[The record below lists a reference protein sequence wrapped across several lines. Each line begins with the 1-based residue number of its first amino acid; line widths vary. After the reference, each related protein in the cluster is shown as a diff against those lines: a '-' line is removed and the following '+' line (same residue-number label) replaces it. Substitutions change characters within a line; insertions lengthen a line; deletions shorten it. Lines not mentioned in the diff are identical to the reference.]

1 VDAPSVFSIIDDP
14 AGICLPRGS
23 TAPESVHEVAMTQL
37 DVFSL
42 SGRVALISGGGG
54 AIGSAVAEAFA
65 GAGAKVAVAGR
76 TRETLDTAMA
86 RVAAAGS
93 EGLAITADAT
103 VEADADRMVAA
114 AIERFGQV
122 DIIVN
127 AVGGGA
133 GQVLHPA
140 EAYPRDAWDW
150 IMELNVRSTVL
161 PTEAAVRAM
170 IERGEGGAVL
180 NLSSVRANLGINAGY
195 SAYVAAKGAIS
206 SLTRQWATEWAK
218 HRIRVNALMPTF
230 VDTPQ
235 IASLLADPA
244 FKQGIVSRI
253 PLARI
258 GELGDLV
265 GPAIF
270 LCSDAASF
278 VTGQILGID
287 GGLTATQ

>member
-1 VDAPSVFSIIDDP
+1 
-14 AGICLPRGS
+14 
-23 TAPESVHEVAMTQL
+23 MTQL

-42 SGRVALISGGGG
+42 SGRVALVSGGGG

-76 TRETLDTAMA
+76 TRETLDTAVA

-103 VEADADRMVAA
+103 VEADADRLVAA
-114 AIERFGQV
+114 TTERFGQV

-258 GELGDLV
+258 GELRDLV